1 MSDERLAGEGL
12 TVTMPRER
20 CRSLSPDAAKRRRWS
35 MPKAGPCGTLH
46 FADLLRQEMSHEGA
60 S

>member
-1 MSDERLAGEGL
+1 AEG
-12 TVTMPRER
+12 R
-20 CRSLSPDAAKRRRWS
+20 
-35 MPKAGPCGTLH
+35 PCGTLH